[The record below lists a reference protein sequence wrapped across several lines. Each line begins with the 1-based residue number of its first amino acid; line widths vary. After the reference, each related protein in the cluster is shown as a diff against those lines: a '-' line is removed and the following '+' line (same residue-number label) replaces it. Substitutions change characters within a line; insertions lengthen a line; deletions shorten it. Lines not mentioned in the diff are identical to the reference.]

1 MVVQMV
7 VPLGIGLLRRAAKAC
22 KLANDV
28 FVFRPH
34 FLRPF
39 EGFAVKTRRHHV
51 FAHGA
56 YHGFYVKLQ
65 AWPA

>member
-1 MVVQMV
+1 MMVQMV
-7 VPLGIGLLRRAAKAC
+7 VPLGIGLLRRAAKAG

-39 EGFAVKTRRHHV
+39 EGFAVKARRHHV
-51 FAHGA
+51 FANGA
-56 YHGFYVKLQ
+56 YHGFHVKLQ
-65 AWPA
+65 ARPA